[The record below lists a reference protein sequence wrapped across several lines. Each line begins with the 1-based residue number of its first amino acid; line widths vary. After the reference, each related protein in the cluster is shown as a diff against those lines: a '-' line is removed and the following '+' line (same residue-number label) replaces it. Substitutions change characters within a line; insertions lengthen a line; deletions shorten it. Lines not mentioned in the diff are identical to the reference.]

1 MAVWTASQSQAMA
14 RLVRD
19 ETLVQAGAWLE
30 GFFRGRPTEPLRL
43 PLQLFGRQD
52 PCTDVT
58 TPDWPFPADST
69 ETREA
74 LTTFVHAGLLSPQGN
89 DWTLT
94 PAGKEL
100 IPAFPLYHVRNQ
112 DALARKYPDLKQVV
126 SGARVLD
133 AGCGL
138 GPFSIQ
144 LSDLGARQVLALDYA
159 IEHLRI
165 TRTLADIA
173 GARNV
178 TPVRGSIEQLP
189 IADASL
195 DLVFCRVTLSLV
207 HKQVAMR
214 EFTRVLKPGGH
225 MLLAMHAPRFFT
237 RRIWAGLRHCRKSVA
252 LSGMLGLLGGLSF
265 DVFHHEPH
273 WRMRRGRFRMS
284 YERPATFQRLL
295 HENGLTLVSW
305 ERGPA
310 KPYVWV
316 TKRAERLRDL
326 RASLGE
332 T

>member
-14 RLVRD
+14 RLLRD
-19 ETLVQAGAWLE
+19 ESLVQAGAWLE
-30 GFFRGRPTEPLRL
+30 GFFRGRPTAPLHL
-43 PLQLFGRQD
+43 PLPLFGIQD
-52 PCTDVT
+52 PCTDVP
-58 TPDWPFPADST
+58 TPDWPFPADGA

-74 LTTFVHAGLLSPQGN
+74 LANFVAAGLLAQQGG

-94 PAGKEL
+94 PEGKEW
-100 IPAFPLYHVRNQ
+100 IPVFPLYHVRNQ
-112 DALARKYPDLKQVV
+112 DALDRRYPDLKQAVA
-126 SGARVLD
+126 GTRVLD

-144 LSDLGARQVLALDYA
+144 LSDLGARQVIAFDYA

-165 TRTLADIA
+165 TRTLAEIA
-173 GARNV
+173 GAHTV
-178 TPVRGSIEQLP
+178 TPVRGSIEHLP
-189 IADASL
+189 FAGASF

-237 RRIWAGLRHCRKSVA
+237 RRVWAGLRYCKKSVA
-252 LSGMLGLLGGLSF
+252 LSGMLGLLGGLSY
-265 DVFHHEPH
+265 DLFHHEPY
-273 WRMRRGRFRMS
+273 WRIRRGRFRMS
-284 YERPATFQRLL
+284 YERPGTFQRMLNA
-295 HENGLTLVSW
+295 NGLTLVSW

-316 TKRAERLRDL
+316 TKHR
-326 RASLGE
+326 
-332 T
+332 